1 MYSRFFF
8 IVATIV
14 IISRFVICNSQVT
27 NERPIIGLFA
37 QPSTDS
43 ISNCGGNCQY
53 IAASYVKFLE
63 SAGAR
68 VVPIDYYAN
77 STVLDGHLSSLNGI
91 VFPGGSSSFPTAAQY
106 VFDKVVALNKKD
118 DYFPLLGICMGF
130 QWLLVAATNDINI
143 LDPPSGQMD
152 SYNYSIPVSFTNT
165 ARHSRTFSG
174 ASSDI
179 MKTLSTE
186 NVTMNN
192 HHYGIWTE
200 HFQTT
205 PVLTSFFNVLSN
217 SYDRQNREFVSDI
230 EAFDYPIYGH
240 QWHPE
245 KNPFEWQLSSDGTP
259 YEAIN
264 HSAEGILATQYV
276 GNFFVSESRKSA
288 HKFPTSAEEQA
299 ALIYNYP
306 AIKTTGDFVEKY
318 YFHF

>member
-1 MYSRFFF
+1 MLSNFLL
-8 IVATIV
+8 TISI
-14 IISRFVICNSQVT
+14 IISIFFNNVSSTT

-43 ISNCGGNCQY
+43 NSNCGGSCQY

-63 SAGAR
+63 SSGAR
-68 VVPIDYYAN
+68 VVPIDYN
-77 STVLDGHLSSLNGI
+77 SNTTVLDNHLASLNGI

-106 VFDKVVALNKKD
+106 VFDKVVELNKNGN
-118 DYFPLLGICMGF
+118 YFPLLGICMGF

-152 SYNYSIPVSFTNT
+152 SYNYSIPIIFTDT
-165 ARHSRTFSG
+165 ARQSRAFSG
-174 ASSDI
+174 ASLEI
-179 MKTLSTE
+179 LKTLSTE

-192 HHYGIWTE
+192 HHYGIWTD
-200 HFQTT
+200 HFKAT
-205 PVLTSFFNVLSN
+205 PTLTSFFNVLSN
-217 SYDRQNREFVSDI
+217 SYDRQNRQFVSDI
-230 EAFDYPIYGH
+230 EAFDLPIYGH

-245 KNPFEWQLSSDGTP
+245 KNPFEWQLSADGTP

-276 GNFFVSESRKSA
+276 GNFFVSESRKNT
-288 HKFPTSAEEQA
+288 HKYATPAEEQA

-306 AIKTTGDFVEKY
+306 VYKTTGDFVQKY